1 MDREN
6 KYYIYVRSVLFLV
19 IFIVLHY
26 LYKWFPNVVVSLFS
40 GINESVYQHFKIGF
54 YSYLILTIIEF
65 TVFRKKIDDRKNFF
79 FSHLLSAIII
89 PWIIFILFLIAAM
102 FFGER
107 HFIIELIYAIT
118 ITYLTALC
126 TSIFEQEIKEIE
138 FSKRFKWLML
148 IFLVILIMEFTIF
161 TFNLPWHDIF
171 ADPYA

>member
-26 LYKWFPNVVVSLFS
+26 LYKWFPYVVVSLFS

-65 TVFRKKIDDRKNFF
+65 TVFRKKIDDRKKFF

-107 HFIIELIYAIT
+107 HFIIELIYAIS

-126 TSIFEQEIKEIE
+126 TSIFEQEIKKIE
-138 FSKRFKWLML
+138 FSKRFKWLLL

-171 ADPYA
+171 AEPYA